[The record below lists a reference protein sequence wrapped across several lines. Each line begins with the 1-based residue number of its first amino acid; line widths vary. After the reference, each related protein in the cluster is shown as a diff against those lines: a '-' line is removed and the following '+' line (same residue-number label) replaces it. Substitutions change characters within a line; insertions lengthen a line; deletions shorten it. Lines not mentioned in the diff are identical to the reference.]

1 MQYHLT
7 SSHRNRQVFGQTGL
21 LVSIDGDGGDQ
32 YTNSAAYRSATTNV
46 SSNDLVTG
54 RDHLSCPVA
63 ITTVRDL
70 VTNNNNII
78 TGSWELYA
86 PTLVHL
92 LPKWYPNL
100 HGFYAT
106 VEIGQCRCLLKL
118 LAGTG
123 ATTFVG
129 QPCSLLELIDG
140 AGVLDAAE
148 YFPRLHVSG
157 ELSAASGTQICHLF
171 RAPPVFYLESVSERV
186 QFVWGPSGN
195 RVLCISVR
203 NDSAYL
209 RRLVHHIE
217 TEPSLLL
224 HIGGTEAILDT
235 SKTCASNIYGV
246 DEILGLDQVVP
257 RYHGDT
263 WWQLRLRLGRH
274 QPVSPDIKGDV
285 LLPSTS
291 YIEAWVQV
299 KTPLYGPSFALNRIM
314 APQPHNLSPV
324 KTVRLLYTTLPT
336 LGVLRVSGRMIMH
349 VSVWWVA
356 VRFDDRN
363 VPDAVTPSLLPQPGP
378 GVPSWVLARGTLL
391 FRVNLDKYTNGVS
404 LALQMACPQPVAELA
419 FHSSVSLG
427 DLGLPRVCVF
437 SDDGEILD
445 LVPSIGGED
454 IPIEGGAPL
463 ADDIVYVGL
472 QIT

>member
-1 MQYHLT
+1 
-7 SSHRNRQVFGQTGL
+7 
-21 LVSIDGDGGDQ
+21 
-32 YTNSAAYRSATTNV
+32 
-46 SSNDLVTG
+46 
-54 RDHLSCPVA
+54 
-63 ITTVRDL
+63 
-70 VTNNNNII
+70 
-78 TGSWELYA
+78 
-86 PTLVHL
+86 
-92 LPKWYPNL
+92 
-100 HGFYAT
+100 
-106 VEIGQCRCLLKL
+106 
-118 LAGTG
+118 
-123 ATTFVG
+123 
-129 QPCSLLELIDG
+129 
-140 AGVLDAAE
+140 
-148 YFPRLHVSG
+148 
-157 ELSAASGTQICHLF
+157 
-171 RAPPVFYLESVSERV
+171 
-186 QFVWGPSGN
+186 
-195 RVLCISVR
+195 
-203 NDSAYL
+203 
-209 RRLVHHIE
+209 
-217 TEPSLLL
+217 
-224 HIGGTEAILDT
+224 
-235 SKTCASNIYGV
+235 
-246 DEILGLDQVVP
+246 
-257 RYHGDT
+257 
-263 WWQLRLRLGRH
+263 LRLGRH

-356 VRFDDRN
+356 VRFNDRN

-391 FRVNLDKYTNGVS
+391 FRVNLDKYTYGVS

-437 SDDGEILD
+437 SD
-445 LVPSIGGED
+445 IGGED